1 MRVRFLLSA
10 VLLACLVSVTLTS
23 CGPQTATLEVM
34 VEDIA
39 GAPLSGIQVAVEEE
53 TATTGEDGVATLS
66 DLMPGTATVRLSGE
80 GYEPIEWVMELEP
93 DDNAVTQ
100 QLRAEP
106 LAVLPPDG
114 LDALQIRVESVV
126 GEISHLTEA
135 TLVNEQGSHWDWGHA
150 ELIVLLDGAYL
161 REDDDVTL
169 GFKYYDA
176 TLAEITPPVSGYL
189 EMAQSQFDQ
198 IAFFHEWV
206 ATDDALI
213 RPAGSDVANGYEC
226 RIYTVRL
233 VDAPDAFGY
242 TVWVVAD
249 GPHAGRITRYEQV
262 IPESDSTL
270 IVDLY
275 DFDEPLMLT
284 RPV

>member
-1 MRVRFLLSA
+1 MRVRLMFA
-10 VLLACLVSVTLTS
+10 AALLACLVSLTLTS
-23 CGPQTATLEVM
+23 CGPQTATLEVT
-34 VEDIA
+34 VQDIA
-39 GAPLSGIQVAVEEE
+39 GDPLSGIQVAVEEE
-53 TATTGEDGVATLS
+53 TTTTGEDGVATLS
-66 DLMPGTATVRLSGE
+66 DLTPGTATVRLSGE
-80 GYEPIEWVMELEP
+80 GYEPIEWAMELEP
-93 DDNAVTQ
+93 GDNAVSQ

-135 TLVNEQGSHWDWGHA
+135 TLVTELGSHWDFGHA
-150 ELIVLLDGAYL
+150 ELIVLLDDVYL
-161 REDDDVTL
+161 REDDDVAL

-176 TLAEITPPVSGYL
+176 PLAEVTPPVSGYL
-189 EMAQSQFDQ
+189 EMAQSQFDE

-206 ATDDALI
+206 TTDDALV
-213 RPAGSDVANGYEC
+213 RPAGSDVANEYEC
-226 RIYTVRL
+226 RVYTVRWAE
-233 VDAPDAFGY
+233 DPDVFGY
-242 TVWVVAD
+242 TVWVVTD
-249 GPHAGRITRYEQV
+249 GPHAGLITRYEQV

-275 DFDEPLMLT
+275 DFDEPLLLT